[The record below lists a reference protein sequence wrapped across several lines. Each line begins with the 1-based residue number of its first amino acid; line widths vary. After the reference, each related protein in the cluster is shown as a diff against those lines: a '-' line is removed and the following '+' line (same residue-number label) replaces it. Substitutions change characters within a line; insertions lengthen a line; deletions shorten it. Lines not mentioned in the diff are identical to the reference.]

1 MAGARAKGIFCLE
14 GDWEADL
21 RSLMSM
27 GPVLELLEKANEPP
41 VRSIRRGIGTVPEF
55 EYYLGK
61 WTQKRYQAYPILYL
75 GFHGS
80 PGILYLGHGKRRT
93 EINLD
98 WLEGQLEGKCRR
110 RIIHFGSCGTLAA
123 HGNRLRRFFQR
134 TGALAVCGYKVE
146 VDGVLS
152 AAFEIV
158 LLSGFQQN
166 TLTRQGM
173 AAVKRRVQSEA
184 RGLAKALQFRMV
196 IAP

>member
-1 MAGARAKGIFCLE
+1 MAGRRAKGIFCLE

-21 RSLMSM
+21 RSRMSM

-41 VRSIRRGIGTVPEF
+41 VRFIHRGIGTVPEL
-55 EYYLGK
+55 EYYLRK
-61 WTQKRYQAYPILYL
+61 WTLKRYQSYPILYL

-80 PGILYLGHGKRRT
+80 PGCLYLGHGRGSSYVT
-93 EINLD
+93 LD
-98 WLEGQLEGKCRR
+98 WLEDHLEGKCSK
-110 RIIHFGSCGTLAA
+110 RILHFGSCGTLAA
-123 HGNRLRRFFQR
+123 HGNRMKRFFRR
-134 TGALAVCGYKVE
+134 TGALAVCGYRVE
-146 VDGVLS
+146 VDWVLS

-166 TLTRQGM
+166 SLTRAGM

-184 RGLAKALQFRMV
+184 SPLVRKLKFRML